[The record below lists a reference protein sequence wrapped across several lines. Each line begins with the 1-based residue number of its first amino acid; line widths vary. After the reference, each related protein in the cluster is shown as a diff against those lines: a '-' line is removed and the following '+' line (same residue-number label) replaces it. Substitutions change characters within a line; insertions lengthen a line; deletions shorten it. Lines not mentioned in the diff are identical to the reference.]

1 MTEKTKELTITEQI
15 DIDEGLKTKRKLLTV
30 TSLILLALS
39 FSGAKVEEANTF
51 ILKLSFENQK
61 GLSVLLVIAVIFLLI
76 RYYNYACKYH
86 QQLYKLWS
94 DRLINDDFFIY
105 SHPYEQEYSGIIFD
119 LQPKGF
125 DTDEIKQEG
134 GDFEF
139 GYNCRMPFVRRI
151 SYCWND
157 NHADHEISVSV
168 GWRNYPKV
176 LLLESKYQFMGFLTH
191 RENLDIVAPYVLGI
205 LAILSFIYDDFFQ
218 IAIKSISAI

>member
-125 DTDEIKQEG
+125 NVDEVRQDG
-134 GDFEF
+134 GAWGFRYE
-139 GYNCRMPFVRRI
+139 CRWLFLRKINYWWHDR
-151 SYCWND
+151 
-157 NHADHEISVSV
+157 HAEHDISVRV
-168 GWRNYPKV
+168 GWRNYFKV
-176 LLLESKYQFMGFLTH
+176 LVLESRYQFMGFFSH

-205 LAILSFIYDDFFQ
+205 LAISSFVFDDQFQ
-218 IAIKSISAI
+218 YVLNIITKN